1 MSKINKIKT
10 MLQSVLAQFA
20 KMTTDKGLLVWNE
33 DDDLAV
39 GMSVFVLDEEGNESP
54 AADGEYAA
62 EDGTVYVIVEGKVA
76 EIREAENEEET
87 VGDDV
92 QPEPET
98 REEENAED
106 NAEEEPQENAET
118 AEEEPQ
124 AEPEPEVDERDERI
138 ANLEAEVARLE
149 RENGELRERIAELE
163 AKLEDLAAPPAEQ
176 EFENT
181 KKVTKTGNAK
191 LDSLSRILNA

>member
-10 MLQSVLAQFA
+10 MLQNVLAQFA

-33 DDDLAV
+33 DGDLEV

-54 AADGEYAA
+54 AADGEYTA
-62 EDGTVYVIVEGKVA
+62 EDGTVYVVAEGKVA
-76 EIREAENEEET
+76 EIREAQNEEET

-106 NAEEEPQENAET
+106 NAEEEPQ
-118 AEEEPQ
+118 
-124 AEPEPEVDERDERI
+124 AEPEADERDERI

-163 AKLEDLAAPPAEQ
+163 AKLEEPAAPPAEQ

-181 KKVTKTGNAK
+181 KKVTKTGNRG
-191 LDSLSRILNA
+191 LDNLSRILNA

>member
-10 MLQSVLAQFA
+10 MLQNVLAQFA
-20 KMTTDKGLLVWNE
+20 KMATDKGLLVWSE
-33 DDDLAV
+33 DADLEV
-39 GMSVFVLDEEGNESP
+39 GMSVFVLDDEGNESVAP
-54 AADGEYAA
+54 DGEYAA
-62 EDGTVYVIVEGKVA
+62 EDGTVYVIAEGKVA
-76 EIREAENEEET
+76 EIREVENEEET

-98 REEENAED
+98 REEENAET
-106 NAEEEPQENAET
+106 AEEEPQENAET

-124 AEPEPEVDERDERI
+124 AEPEPEEDERDQRI
-138 ANLEAEVARLE
+138 ADLEAEVARLE

-163 AKLEDLAAPPAEQ
+163 AKLEEPAAPPAEQ

-181 KKVTKTGNAK
+181 KKVTKTGNK
-191 LDSLSRILNA
+191 GLDNLSRILNA

>member
-10 MLQSVLAQFA
+10 MLQNVLAQFA

-33 DDDLAV
+33 DGDLEV

-62 EDGTVYVIVEGKVA
+62 EDGTVYVIAEGKVA
-76 EIREAENEEET
+76 EIREAQNEEET
-87 VGDDV
+87 IGDDV

-98 REEENAED
+98 REEENE
-106 NAEEEPQENAET
+106 EEEPA
-118 AEEEPQ
+118 
-124 AEPEPEVDERDERI
+124 AEPEAEVEPEVDERDERI

-163 AKLEDLAAPPAEQ
+163 AKLEEPAAPPAEQ

-181 KKVTKTGNAK
+181 KKVTKTGNRG
-191 LDSLSRILNA
+191 LDNLSRILNA